1 MGYSENDKITAL
13 GCRVQSKMSIKHL
26 ILFVIFISSANF
38 AKAFDCYSSSNRGEV
53 GPAGSVCEGMLIVS
67 RWRLLNATFS
77 GSDAYTTKDGTN
89 YYFGGTNGG
98 VFTGQITD
106 FSNIFLNKGN
116 FNADIG
122 YWDTSR
128 ATNFH
133 QLFSGARSFNQDIGS
148 WDVSNV
154 TNFYRLFYNAHAFN
168 QDLNA
173 WDTSSVTTMRRTFF
187 KAYAFNGDISSWNVS
202 RVTDMQRMFNEAR
215 KFNQDIGGWDVSK
228 VNRMSRMF
236 KNAHAFNQ
244 DLTQWNV
251 KKIRHE
257 PKVFA
262 NRLPKSKKPCWGLP
276 SCPANPLSLSSSSPA
291 DDEFDVSTSTTLT
304 LNFSDT
310 VYTSSTADNIL
321 LYKSDGTLVET
332 FNVHDS
338 ASVTISG
345 AQVSVDLSLEDN
357 TDYYIQIG
365 AWAFSASAP
374 PIAYLSRY
382 PGILNNTTLN
392 FSTRSLD
399 TTAPTLTSTT
409 PQDGETDT
417 QYENTVLRLGFSED
431 IAIGTGDI
439 ILYDAGGLVKAYD
452 VSDTN
457 YVSLD
462 DTSSLEVPLVD
473 NNGDSVL
480 SPGTDYYIL
489 MDSGIVKDASDNP
502 FAGITSSSTF
512 NFTTS
517 TTYCGCIS
525 GTTRRRNGNVLG
537 GVTVR
542 LLNSSGSVLQ
552 SVISDANGF
561 YHFLPASAGTY
572 TVEFAKLNGRP
583 VVGQAS
589 YDGMSS
595 SAAYVKNIEITTSCE
610 EISEI
615 DGLLVDPKGII
626 YDSENRLPIA
636 NATVELLLNGSVIDD
651 SFLDTSV
658 GTASQVTGAD
668 GEYEFLLRADTATSG
683 TYEIRVTPPTGY
695 VYESTEIPADGLYT
709 PSIGMGVESIQDQ
722 STAPAFGDDTT
733 YHLQF
738 AFTFSAIAGQSSQG
752 IINNHIPLDP
762 YSSEL
767 TVTKT
772 ADTTNFSSPVT
783 SGDTITYTITAENT
797 GNVSLDNVRITDVQ
811 TPAGGSS
818 SSLTPTY
825 SSGDINSDSVID
837 VGETWTWT
845 VSYNLT
851 QADLDAGGLS
861 NLATV
866 TVDDP
871 DDTEIIVESSASG
884 NNTTGVGNGAGTA
897 TTLSYSLISEI
908 EDDLIEILRDDLS
921 TTMAQQSKRIAGYST
936 AALDRLK
943 LEKRNSCVNLVDEQ
957 FARKPVLFET
967 ASAKITAS
975 GTTFLNALAEHLS
988 QCPYVTFDVEGHAD
1002 SVGSSNDNLRLSYAR
1017 SAAVVS
1023 VLVSRGLKR
1032 ERFRATG
1039 YGETQPIAENST
1051 VEGRRLNRRVVFVP
1065 TKPLTRNVECEAPVN
1080 YEHHFYAKGDDE
1092 GINVDGVFSSD
1103 TVGCDNGNRK
1113 YYEVQVSFVTQG
1125 TDTQQGMMT
1134 FNYIKEQNSNSGHL
1148 GHFYGVYAS
1157 TNSIASK
1164 GKGKIDGFGLNLG
1177 RFGAQKVDTRLYLD
1191 YYLGAAAGQHRF
1203 ELSFAHPS
1211 GDIYSNGY
1219 YTYLAAFAGIA
1230 LSGETQIGDQRL
1242 APRAGIEVAY
1252 SSGGNV
1258 RANASRD
1265 ATYESRVLETGS
1277 VNGGRVFGEL
1287 RFVDL
1292 LPNNKTQISIAPM
1305 GFCETQ
1311 IGTRVRQCG
1320 TGISLGLSRQIEEGT
1335 YLDFSFGAEDTS
1347 TNRLYDLKLE
1357 YGLKL
1362 QQGQLTGST
1371 SVDANGASELGM
1383 TYRLNF

>member
-1 MGYSENDKITAL
+1 
-13 GCRVQSKMSIKHL
+13 MSIKHL
-26 ILFVIFISSANF
+26 ILFLIFISFSNL
-38 AKAFDCYSSSNRGEV
+38 AKAFDCYNSSNIGEV

-89 YYFGGTNGG
+89 YYFGGANGG
-98 VFTGQITD
+98 VFTGQVTN
-106 FSNIFLNKGN
+106 FQNIFLNKVN

-128 ATNFH
+128 ATKFH
-133 QLFSGARSFNQDIGS
+133 GLFDGARSFNQDIGS

-154 TNFYRLFYNAHAFN
+154 TNFYKLFYNAHAFN
-168 QDLNA
+168 QDLNN
-173 WDTSSVTTMRRTFF
+173 WDTSRVTTMRRTFF

-202 RVTDMQRMFNEAR
+202 RVRDMNRMFNEAR

-228 VNRMSRMF
+228 VNQMTRMF
-236 KNAHAFNQ
+236 KNAWVFNQ
-244 DLTQWNV
+244 DLTQWDV
-251 KKIRHE
+251 RKIRHV
-257 PKVFA
+257 PKVFT
-262 NRLPKSKKPCWGLP
+262 NSSNITWPKSRRPCWGLS

-291 DDEFDVSTSTTLT
+291 DDAFDVSTSTTLT
-304 LNFSDT
+304 LNFSGT
-310 VYTSSTADNIL
+310 VYATNQGGNIL

-332 FNVHDS
+332 FNVKDS
-338 ASVTISG
+338 GNVTISG
-345 AQVSVDLSLEDN
+345 AQVSLDLSLEDN
-357 TDYYIQIG
+357 TDYYIQIDSG
-365 AWAFSASAP
+365 ALSSANTNSSSN
-374 PIAYLSRY
+374 YY
-382 PGILNNTTLN
+382 PGIVNNTTLN

-417 QYENTVLRLGFSED
+417 QYENAVLRLGFSED
-431 IAIGTGDI
+431 IVIGTGNI
-439 ILYDAGGLVKAYD
+439 NLYNAGGLVKAYD

-462 DTSSLEVPLVD
+462 DSFSLVVPLVD

-480 SPGTDYYIL
+480 SPDTAYYFL
-489 MDSGIVKDASDNP
+489 MDSGIVKDASDNL
-502 FAGITSSSTF
+502 FAGITSPLTLNF
-512 NFTTS
+512 NTS
-517 TTYCGCIS
+517 TSYCGCIS
-525 GTTRRRNGNVLG
+525 GTTRRKNGNVLA
-537 GVTVR
+537 GVTVK
-542 LLNSSGSVLQ
+542 LLNSSGDVVQ
-552 SVISDANGF
+552 SVVSDANGY
-561 YHFLPASAGTY
+561 YHFLPDAAGTY

-595 SAAYVKNIEITTSCE
+595 SAAYVKNIEITASCE

-626 YDSENRLPIA
+626 YDSETRLPIA
-636 NATVELLLNGSVIDD
+636 NATVELLLNGAVIDD

-683 TYEIRVTPPTGY
+683 TYEIRVSPPTGY
-695 VYESTEIPADGLYT
+695 VFESTEIPADGLYS
-709 PSIGMGVESIQDQ
+709 PSVGLGVESIQDQ
-722 STAPAFGDDTT
+722 STAPALGDDTT

-752 IINNHIPLDP
+752 IINNHIPVDP
-762 YSSEL
+762 TSPKL

-811 TPAGGSS
+811 TPAGGSA

-871 DDTEIIVESSASG
+871 GDTEIIVESSASG

-897 TTLSYSLISEI
+897 TTLSPSLISEI
-908 EDDLIEILRDDLS
+908 EDDLIQILRDDLS

-943 LEKRNSCVNLVDEQ
+943 LEKRNSCANLVDEQ

-1065 TKPLTRNVECEAPVN
+1065 TKPLTRNVECGAPVN
-1080 YEHHFYAKGDDE
+1080 YEHHFYAKSDDE
-1092 GINVDGVFSSD
+1092 GINVDGGFSSD
-1103 TVGCDNGNRK
+1103 TVGCHNGNRTF
-1113 YYEVQVSFVTQG
+1113 YEVQVSFVAQG
-1125 TDTQQGMMT
+1125 MDTQQGMMT
-1134 FNYIKEQNSNSGHL
+1134 FNYLKEQNSNSSRHL

-1164 GKGKIDGFGLNLG
+1164 GTGKIDGFGLNLG
-1177 RFGAQKVDTRLYLD
+1177 RFGAQQVNTGLYLD
-1191 YYLGAAAGQHRF
+1191 YYLGAAVGQHRF

-1219 YTYLAAFAGIA
+1219 YTYLAAFAGMA

-1252 SSGGNV
+1252 SSGGKV

-1335 YLDFSFGAEDTS
+1335 YFDFSLGAEDTS
-1347 TNRLYDLKLE
+1347 TNRLYDLNLE

-1362 QQGQLTGST
+1362 QHGQLTGST